1 MAEERIIKYVNKN
14 FDDFRSQLI
23 EHAKNYFPDTYN
35 DFSATSPGMMFI
47 EMASYVGDVLSF
59 YQDTQ
64 LQETFLTYA
73 KDPKNLF
80 NLAYMMGYKPKVTGV
95 SEVEITISQTVNAD
109 GAYNPTWADAA
120 FIPAKSVVRS
130 TDSSQTRFI
139 IENPVDFQ
147 FSSSY
152 DPTEVRIETLD
163 GSNNPATYTLVKK
176 AKAFSGTIETTS
188 FTVNSTEKFKTLTL
202 SDDNIVGILEVTG
215 STSGDSY
222 FEVPFLG
229 QDTIFTDSTN
239 SSSDSNQ
246 VPYVLSLQKVPK
258 RFVTRFKSNGDL
270 ELQFGAGTTSSDDSV
285 ILPDPTN
292 VGSGTNQGIKRLDY
306 AYDPSNFL
314 YSKAYGVA
322 LNENV
327 TVKYIKGGG
336 IAANVPANSITNKV
350 EVTPTR
356 GTLASLTFTNEKP
369 AAGGRDGDTVEELR
383 ENALRSFSEQGR
395 AVTLQDYTVRALSL
409 PSKFGS
415 IAKVYATQDQLTNT
429 NTTDLIIDN
438 NPLALSLYVLSYDNN
453 KNLTTATNTLKTNL
467 KTYLSEYMML
477 SDSINIKDAFVVN
490 ISLEYD
496 VIVRPNYAGRDVLLN
511 CNLAVQ
517 DYFKI
522 EKRNINQ
529 PINLAEIYT
538 LLDKV
543 KGVQTVQE
551 IKVNN
556 LQGGNYSRYAY
567 DIKGATKNN
576 VVYPSFDPCI
586 FEIKF
591 PKSDIKGRVI
601 TN

>member
-322 LNENV
+322 LNENI

>member
-1 MAEERIIKYVNKN
+1 M
-14 FDDFRSQLI
+14 
-23 EHAKNYFPDTYN
+23 
-35 DFSATSPGMMFI
+35 
-47 EMASYVGDVLSF
+47 
-59 YQDTQ
+59 
-64 LQETFLTYA
+64 
-73 KDPKNLF
+73 
-80 NLAYMMGYKPKVTGV
+80 
-95 SEVEITISQTVNAD
+95 
-109 GAYNPTWADAA
+109 
-120 FIPAKSVVRS
+120 
-130 TDSSQTRFI
+130 
-139 IENPVDFQ
+139 
-147 FSSSY
+147 
-152 DPTEVRIETLD
+152 
-163 GSNNPATYTLVKK
+163 
-176 AKAFSGTIETTS
+176 
-188 FTVNSTEKFKTLTL
+188 
-202 SDDNIVGILEVTG
+202 
-215 STSGDSY
+215 
-222 FEVPFLG
+222 
-229 QDTIFTDSTN
+229 
-239 SSSDSNQ
+239 
-246 VPYVLSLQKVPK
+246 
-258 RFVTRFKSNGDL
+258 
-270 ELQFGAGTTSSDDSV
+270 
-285 ILPDPTN
+285 
-292 VGSGTNQGIKRLDY
+292 
-306 AYDPSNFL
+306 
-314 YSKAYGVA
+314 
-322 LNENV
+322 NENV

-438 NPLALSLYVLSYDNN
+438 NPLALSLYVLSYNNN

>member
-438 NPLALSLYVLSYDNN
+438 NPLALSLYVLSYNNN

-496 VIVRPNYAGRDVLLN
+496 VIVRPNYAGRDDLLN
-511 CNLAVQ
+511 CNLAVP

-522 EKRNINQ
+522 EKRNIHQ